1 MTTATVSKT
10 KATSKRKAKALA
22 IADASLALNRL
33 ALDRAEA
40 LLRIEALLAKGSA
53 TFDELE
59 AIVPLLEGHARGLL
73 EDVIGA
79 KSCGSSAWGEML
91 AYIPKELRNPHT
103 QYQPGLAAPV
113 PYPHLA

>member
-1 MTTATVSKT
+1 MTTVTKT
-10 KATSKRKAKALA
+10 KTATKRKAKALA

-40 LLRIEALLAKGSA
+40 LSRIEALLAKGSA

-79 KSCGSSAWGEML
+79 KSCGSQAWGEML
-91 AYIPKELRNPHT
+91 AYLPRELRKPSV
-103 QYQPGLAAPV
+103 QYQPGLGRPV